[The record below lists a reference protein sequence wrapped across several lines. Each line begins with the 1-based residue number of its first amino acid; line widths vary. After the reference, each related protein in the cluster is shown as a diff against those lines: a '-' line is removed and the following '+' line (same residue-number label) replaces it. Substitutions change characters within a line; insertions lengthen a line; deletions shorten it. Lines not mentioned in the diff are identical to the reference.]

1 MEKKSTISKKTLK
14 IILGICIAAAI
25 LAVAGLFGYTYMA
38 DHNTLGRKIFRVG
51 SGGFQAGRKAGRRK
65 NCCGI

>member
-38 DHNTLGRKIFRVG
+38 DHNTGPENFRVG

>member
-38 DHNTLGRKIFRVG
+38 DHTGPEDFRVG

>member
-25 LAVAGLFGYTYMA
+25 LAVAGLFGYTYY
-38 DHNTLGRKIFRVG
+38 GRSQHTGPENFRVG

>member
-38 DHNTLGRKIFRVG
+38 DHNTLGRKISVWG
-51 SGGFQAGRKAGRRK
+51 GGGFQAGRKAGRRK